1 MESSQNN
8 YRWIMHKGVW
18 IYKVWVGIVTS
29 ISVNNN
35 IYTCELHGEPAL
47 EHGEEPAG
55 DGGADEGH
63 LL

>member
-1 MESSQNN
+1 
-8 YRWIMHKGVW
+8 MHKGVW
-18 IYKVWVGIVTS
+18 TYKVWVGIVTS

-35 IYTCELHGEPAL
+35 IYTCVLHPEEPAL